1 MAVISIPTSIAGVSV
16 PGLSPNA
23 PNGPLAALYSNSF
36 GTDILHY
43 PRDLN
48 SAQKGHVVQF
58 SIQDIIPASISDYA
72 NQADTT
78 LGDIKSSYKNG
89 TILSSIGN
97 GIVNGATAAY
107 NGISTAISAA
117 PDAIDNFSIS
127 NSLTSVQNFLS
138 NAKLNFNPPL
148 TNTVAS
154 ISLYMPET
162 VNFSYEAQ
170 YNTLSIIDAAK
181 SASKLV
187 GAIASG
193 LQNQAV
199 QAALYKGGYVLNPQ
213 QQLLFES
220 IDFREYEMEFVFTPY
235 SAQEATTVNNIIKAF
250 RRAAAPTIVTEAAG
264 MFFTPPSVIQVDF
277 KFNGNT
283 NPNLNKIKK
292 SVLTS
297 VTVDYAP
304 NGWAAMADGQP
315 VQTKLSLK
323 FREMELVDRAA
334 VNEGY

>member
-1 MAVISIPTSIAGVSV
+1 MAVISIPTSIAGVSI

-48 SAQKGHVVQF
+48 SNAKGHVVQF
-58 SIQDIIPASISDYA
+58 SIQDIIPASLSDIA
-72 NQADTT
+72 NAADNA
-78 LGDIKSSYKNG
+78 LSNG
-89 TILSSIGN
+89 WNNLSLSSVSN
-97 GIVNGATAAY
+97 SIVNGV
-107 NGISTAISAA
+107 SAA
-117 PDAIDNFSIS
+117 AKTAVDLVYNASF
-127 NSLTSVQNFLS
+127 S
-138 NAKLNFNPPL
+138 NALSSTTNVLNNAKVNFNPPL
-148 TNTVAS
+148 TKPVAT
-154 ISLYMPET
+154 ISLYMPEA

-170 YNTLSIIDAAK
+170 YNKLSLIDAA
-181 SASKLV
+181 SSVSKLV
-187 GAIASG
+187 GGIAKG
-193 LQNQAV
+193 LENKAV

-220 IDFREYEMEFVFTPY
+220 IDFREYEMDFVFTPY
-235 SAQEATTVNNIIKAF
+235 SAQEASTVNNIIKAF

-264 MFFTPPSVIQVDF
+264 MFFTPPSIFQVDF
-277 KFNGNT
+277 KFNGHI
-283 NPNLNKIKK
+283 NPNLNKLKK

-304 NGWAAMADGQP
+304 NGWAAMSDGQP

-323 FREMELVDRAA
+323 FQEMELVDRTAI
-334 VNEGY
+334 NEGY

>member
-23 PNGPLAALYSNSF
+23 PNGPLSALYSNNF

-48 SAQKGHVVQF
+48 SNAKGHVVQF
-58 SIQDIIPASISDYA
+58 SIQNIIPASLNDVASA
-72 NQADTT
+72 ADTALT
-78 LGDIKSSYKNG
+78 NSLNSISNATVSGVASS
-89 TILSSIGN
+89 
-97 GIVNGATAAY
+97 IVNGVSSAY
-107 NGISTAISAA
+107 NATI
-117 PDAIDNFSIS
+117 DAVENASF
-127 NSLTSVQNFLS
+127 S
-138 NAKLNFNPPL
+138 NALSSVTSFLNNTKVNFNPPL
-148 TNTVAS
+148 TNTVAT

-170 YNTLSIIDAAK
+170 YNKLSLIDAA
-181 SASKLV
+181 SSVSKLI
-187 GAIASG
+187 GAIAKG

-235 SAQEATTVNNIIKAF
+235 SAKEAATVNKIITAF

-264 MFFTPPSVIQVDF
+264 MFFTPPSIFQVDF

-283 NPNLNKIKK
+283 NPNLNKLKK

-323 FREMELVDRAA
+323 FQEMELVDRAA
-334 VNEGY
+334 IDQGY